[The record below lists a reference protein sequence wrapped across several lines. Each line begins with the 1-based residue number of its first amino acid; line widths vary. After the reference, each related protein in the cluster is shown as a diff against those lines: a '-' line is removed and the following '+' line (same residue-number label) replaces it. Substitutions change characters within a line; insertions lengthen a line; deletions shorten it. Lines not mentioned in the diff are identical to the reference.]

1 MLVMQAF
8 CSIFNMGGC
17 IIMVV
22 MRCFLDMQDA
32 VIDACSYFFNRQWTQ
47 HSHAL
52 PQNGK
57 YQEQTTQST
66 VHRVEL
72 NTENITSLWQ

>member
-1 MLVMQAF
+1 MLVVQAF
-8 CSIFNMGGC
+8 SRIFNMGGC

-22 MRCFLDMQDA
+22 MRCFLTVQNA
-32 VIDACSYFFNRQWTQ
+32 VIDTCSYFLNGQRTQ

-57 YQEQTTQST
+57 YQK
-66 VHRVEL
+66 
-72 NTENITSLWQ
+72 